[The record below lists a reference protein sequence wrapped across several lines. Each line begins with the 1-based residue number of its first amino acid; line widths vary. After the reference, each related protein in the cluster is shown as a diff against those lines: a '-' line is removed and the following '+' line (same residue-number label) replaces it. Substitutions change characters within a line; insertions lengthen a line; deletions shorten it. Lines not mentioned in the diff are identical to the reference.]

1 MNPQIKA
8 NSGTN
13 KQSADMSTFPISD
26 CKIQCGGSTVTSA
39 VLHRDTRFV
48 PKKAVGGKGSYLFLE
63 DGSKFLDS
71 TGGAAVSCLGHGHER
86 VSQAIVDQLKQV
98 EYCHTAFFGTEVS
111 EELARFLVD
120 STGGK
125 LSKLYVVSS
134 GSEAVEAA
142 LKFSRQYFL
151 ELPTPQPQRTRFIA
165 RKPSYHGI
173 TLGALGAG
181 GHVLRRQ
188 SFEPLLSQ
196 NTSHVSPCYA
206 YRGKKD
212 GESDPAYVAR
222 LAGELDAEFQRVGP
236 DTVCAFI
243 AEPVV
248 GAALGCV
255 PAVPGYFRAMKS
267 VCEKYGALFI
277 LDEIMSGMGRCGTVH
292 AWEQED
298 VIPDLQTI
306 GKALG
311 GGYAPVSGL
320 LISDE
325 IVQAIDKGTGVFRHG
340 QTYQGHPVSCAAALA
355 VQKVIREDGLLENVR
370 RMGSYLE
377 DRLRVTLS
385 GNPYVGD
392 IRGKGLFWGIEFV
405 RDKATKE
412 PFSTD
417 AAVAFRIQETGLKPE
432 YGISLYAASGTV
444 DGTRGDH
451 VILAPAYNV
460 TKEEIDIIVK
470 TTAQVLDVV
479 FAQVPG
485 N

>member
-1 MNPQIKA
+1 MNTQVQA
-8 NSGTN
+8 S
-13 KQSADMSTFPISD
+13 S
-26 CKIQCGGSTVTSA
+26 GSTMTSA
-39 VLHRDTRFV
+39 VLYRNTRYV

-63 DGSKFLDS
+63 DGTKFLDS
-71 TGGAAVSCLGHGHER
+71 TGGAAVSCLGHGHEK
-86 VSQAIVDQLKQV
+86 VGQAVIDQIKQV

-125 LSKLYVVSS
+125 LSKLYIVSS

-142 LKFSRQYFL
+142 LKLSRQYFL

-165 RKPSYHGI
+165 RKPSYHGT
-173 TLGALGAG
+173 TLGTLGAG
-181 GHVLRRQ
+181 GHVLRREP
-188 SFEPLLSQ
+188 FEPLLSQ

-206 YRGKKD
+206 YRGKHA
-212 GESDPAYVAR
+212 GESDAAYVAR
-222 LAGELDAEFQRVGP
+222 LADELDAEFQRVGP
-236 DTVCAFI
+236 ETVCAFI

-255 PAVPGYFRAMKS
+255 PAVSGYFAAIKS
-267 VCEKYGALFI
+267 ICVKYGALLI
-277 LDEIMSGMGRCGTVH
+277 LDEVMSGMGRCGTLH
-292 AWEQED
+292 AWEQEG
-298 VIPDLQTI
+298 VTPDLQTI

-325 IVQAIDKGTGVFRHG
+325 IVQTLDRGTGAFRHG

-355 VQKVIREDGLLENVR
+355 VQRVIREEGLLGNVN
-370 RMGSYLE
+370 RMGKYLE
-377 DRLRVTLS
+377 DRLRGAL
-385 GNPYVGD
+385 GGCWYVGD

-405 RDKATKE
+405 KDKATKE
-412 PFSTD
+412 PFGTE
-417 AAVAFRIQETGLKPE
+417 AAVAFRIQETGVKPE
-432 YGISLYAASGTV
+432 YGISLYAASGCV
-444 DGTRGDH
+444 DGMSGDH

-460 TKEEIDIIVK
+460 TKEEIDIIVD
-470 TTAQVLDVV
+470 TTVRVLDAV
-479 FAQVPG
+479 FAHVPD